1 MVKRIVTATEQQES
15 RIRAQMQSGAN
26 SNDSTY
32 VRDLI
37 RRDQTRQ
44 HSSDLEAL
52 REALVQGEESGE
64 PKPFDAS
71 QFKREMKD
79 KHSRGER

>member
-26 SNDSTY
+26 SNDSEY
-32 VRDLI
+32 ARDLI

-44 HSSDLEAL
+44 HSHLEAL
-52 REALVQGEESGE
+52 RAALVQGETSGE
-64 PKPFDAS
+64 PRPFDAAE
-71 QFKREMKD
+71 FKREIKK
-79 KHSRGER
+79 KHGQGRR